1 MELNY
6 YGLASANGLESFIKD
21 KTLGRG
27 ALFARLFPETEGWND
42 EISRM
47 IAGMVMSARA
57 NPQRYSVVYRARVT
71 EEVAEEV
78 QALLDEGDPESALIV
93 LKERASEIA
102 LAQGVPGA
110 KRMCER
116 IPDSSLDP
124 FG

>member
-27 ALFARLFPETEGWND
+27 ALFARLFPEAEKWND
-42 EISRM
+42 EISHM

-57 NPQRYSVVYRARVT
+57 NPQRYSVVYRARV
-71 EEVAEEV
+71 AEEV
-78 QALLDEGDPESALIV
+78 QALLDEGDPKSALIV

-110 KRMCER
+110 KRMWER

-124 FG
+124 FK